1 MTADIL
7 CFVMKI
13 ISGLQV
19 RWRGCTPEA
28 KQRVYFANHTS
39 HLDFMALWA
48 ALPRDIR
55 RTVRPVAAKD
65 YWDRGKIKS
74 YLAHKVIRAVLIERQ
89 KKVYHHGENHPLDQ
103 MLAALREG
111 ASLIIFPEGTR
122 RDGGEKGPGPFK
134 SGLYHLSREYP
145 QAEYVPVFL
154 NNLSRILPKG
164 EFLPVPIIGS
174 AVFGAPLALPADE
187 SKEDFLA
194 RARQAVAEL
203 NDESDD

>member
-164 EFLPVPIIGS
+164 NFCRCRS
-174 AVFGAPLALPADE
+174 
-187 SKEDFLA
+187 
-194 RARQAVAEL
+194 
-203 NDESDD
+203 